1 MQQVLIYNRP
11 MDRPWDV
18 DTYPKLRI
26 LTPQFFFA
34 EPKNTPAILVTGSN
48 PSIEGS
54 KVS

>member
-18 DTYPKLRI
+18 DTYPKN
-26 LTPQFFFA
+26 PDPANFFA